1 MGENT
6 RLLYDLMHYLEENNM
21 DGLLLLV
28 DFEKAF
34 DSIEWKLLRKALNS
48 FNVGP
53 SICNCFKT
61 LYVDSKSCVIDN
73 GHISNCFN
81 LEERL

>member
-1 MGENT
+1 
-6 RLLYDLMHYLEENNM
+6 MHYLEENNM

-61 LYVDSKSCVIDN
+61 THTTLVLDTLIFRVSLSDVSQPSITRNVSSAY
-73 GHISNCFN
+73 
-81 LEERL
+81 

>member
-6 RLLYDLMHYLEENNM
+6 RFLYDLMHYLEENDM

-34 DSIEWKLLRKALNS
+34 DSIEWKLLRKALIN

-53 SICNCFKT
+53 PICNWFET
-61 LYVDSKSCVIDN
+61 
-73 GHISNCFN
+73 F
-81 LEERL
+81 